1 MSTEMPQIKRL
12 FMLFHGMYG
21 NQILDK
27 FRTGQNNEK
36 GEDLGL
42 ISAQAV
48 WLNGLRD
55 FDFETIRRAVAM
67 CEQKHKTFAPTLPE
81 FRDLCKTCAPRNIAP
96 PAWPQIGMSEEAKA
110 AIREKNRQT
119 LAQLKLG
126 ATTRTD
132 YGTGMPALLLMCA
145 KAIGDAGGEEV
156 KSLLALESKFIPNKA
171 PHQGMPS

>member
-27 FRTGQNNEK
+27 FRTGQNNDQ

-42 ISAQAV
+42 VSAQAV

-55 FDFETIRRAVAM
+55 FDFDTIRRAVAM

-81 FRDLCKTCAPRNIAP
+81 FRDLCKTCAPRKISQP
-96 PAWPQIGMSEEAKA
+96 DVPQIGMSDEMKAK
-110 AIREKNRQT
+110 IRAQNRET
-119 LAQLKLG
+119 LANLKLG
-126 ATTRTD
+126 AANRMD
-132 YGTGMPALLLMCA
+132 YGKGMPALLLMVA
-145 KAIGDAGGEEV
+145 KAIGDAGGDEV
-156 KSLLALESKFIPNKA
+156 KSLLALEQKF
-171 PHQGMPS
+171 SSVRT